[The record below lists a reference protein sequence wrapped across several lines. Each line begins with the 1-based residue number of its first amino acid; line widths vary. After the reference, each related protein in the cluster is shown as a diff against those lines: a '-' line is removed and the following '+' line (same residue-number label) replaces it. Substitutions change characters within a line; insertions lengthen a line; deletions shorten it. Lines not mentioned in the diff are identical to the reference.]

1 VRPVNLIPPEQR
13 RGEHA
18 SLRTGPLVYILLGV
32 LVLVLIGVTA
42 VVLTNNQI
50 TERKDEVAQLQAE
63 DAVAQARAARL
74 VSYAQFKQLS
84 EARVQTVQSLAD
96 SRFDW
101 ERVLRELALVL
112 PADVHLTDLNASS
125 GGSAE
130 AAGGEASGLGGAL
143 AGPSLNLSGC
153 ANGQR
158 GVAEFVTALK
168 DIDGVTRV
176 GVQSSTLSGEG
187 GESEGSE
194 CGVNPGAAT
203 FMLLVAFD
211 AAPVP
216 QEATAGATPASAT
229 ETAESASSET
239 SESSSESSGEEAE
252 GE

>member
-1 VRPVNLIPPEQR
+1 MRPVNLIPPEQR

-18 SLRTGPLVYILLGV
+18 SLRTGPLVYVLIGV
-32 LVLVLIGVTA
+32 LVLILIGVTA
-42 VVLTNNQI
+42 VVLTENQI
-50 TERKDEVAQLQAE
+50 VESKDEVAKLQAE

-74 VSYAQFKQLS
+74 VSYAQFEQLS
-84 EARVQTVQSLAD
+84 EQRVQTVQSLAD

-112 PADVHLTDLNASS
+112 PSDVRLSDLNASS

-130 AAGGEASGLGGAL
+130 ASGGEAGALGGAL
-143 AGPSLNLSGC
+143 PGPSLNLSGC

-194 CGVNPGAAT
+194 CGVRPGAAT
-203 FMLLVAFD
+203 FSLLVAFD

-216 QEATAGATPASAT
+216 QIEAAAGAAPASAA
-229 ETAESASSET
+229 ETAETASSET
-239 SESSSESSGEEAE
+239 SESSSESSGESE